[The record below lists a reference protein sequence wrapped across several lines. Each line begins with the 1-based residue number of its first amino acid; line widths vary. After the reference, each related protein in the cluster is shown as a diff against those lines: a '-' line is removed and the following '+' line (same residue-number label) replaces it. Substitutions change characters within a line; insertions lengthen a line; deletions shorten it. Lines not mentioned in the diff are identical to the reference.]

1 MKVIIYGAL
10 IDEIIFLVYLQ
21 GLSVSLFLVIP
32 FQLVELW
39 DH

>member
-21 GLSVSLFLVIP
+21 ELSVSLFLVIP